1 MNGDREPTCLV
12 KKEDSNETNKFYTK
26 TFVKNNPK
34 IAFSVFEYLN
44 KNELSNSNLNH
55 YYLSEIA
62 RKMLHAKNRN

>member
-12 KKEDSNETNKFYTK
+12 KKEASNETNKFYNK

-34 IAFSVFEYLN
+34 IAFSVFEYW
-44 KNELSNSNLNH
+44 NELSNSNLNH